1 MRSNFREMVEKL
13 SQPRQMNT
21 EKTLSMVNDGILI
34 LYALFIV
41 EDFLDV
47 TTFHINWP
55 EYFHQT
61 LIVLALILLAIKLA
75 CSRSFSFI
83 ELLIMGLLIYSFLKA
98 QIVSGY
104 SLLGDILIFILLMK
118 DIPFKRIVKV
128 YFTTVSFLLIV
139 TFLASQAGIIENLVY
154 HFTDRGNRHAFGVC
168 YPTDFAAFIVWLS
181 LSWIYIRKENM
192 KFIEIIAMFL
202 ATLGVWRYCGA
213 RLSAAIL
220 TVSVLLFSGVKLRQI
235 YVHKKRPLSKKIV
248 PEWMQNVMALA
259 TLLCASAFITL
270 SYFYS
275 ENQTILVKLNSL
287 LSGRL
292 ALGRLAFE
300 KYNIELFG
308 QFIPMTGFG
317 KSSLIQLRSPQY
329 FFIDSSFVSILMCY
343 GFLVFVCIILGFT
356 CSAFRAK
363 QNNDYYLVLLIALIA
378 VDCMVEHHM
387 MEICYNPF
395 LFLMLSDIGTKTA
408 GSKRKRAI
416 SDGVAY

>member
-1 MRSNFREMVEKL
+1 M
-13 SQPRQMNT
+13 
-21 EKTLSMVNDGILI
+21 
-34 LYALFIV
+34 
-41 EDFLDV
+41 
-47 TTFHINWP
+47 
-55 EYFHQT
+55 
-61 LIVLALILLAIKLA
+61 
-75 CSRSFSFI
+75 
-83 ELLIMGLLIYSFLKA
+83 
-98 QIVSGY
+98 
-104 SLLGDILIFILLMK
+104 
-118 DIPFKRIVKV
+118 
-128 YFTTVSFLLIV
+128 
-139 TFLASQAGIIENLVY
+139 
-154 HFTDRGNRHAFGVC
+154 
-168 YPTDFAAFIVWLS
+168 
-181 LSWIYIRKENM
+181 
-192 KFIEIIAMFL
+192 
-202 ATLGVWRYCGA
+202 
-213 RLSAAIL
+213 
-220 TVSVLLFSGVKLRQI
+220 
-235 YVHKKRPLSKKIV
+235 
-248 PEWMQNVMALA
+248 
-259 TLLCASAFITL
+259 LCASAFITL

-408 GSKRKRAI
+408 SSKRKRAI